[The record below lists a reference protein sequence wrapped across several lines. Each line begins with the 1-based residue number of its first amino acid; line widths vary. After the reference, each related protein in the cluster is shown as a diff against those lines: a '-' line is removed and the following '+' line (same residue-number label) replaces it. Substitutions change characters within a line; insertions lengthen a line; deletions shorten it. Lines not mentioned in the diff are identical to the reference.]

1 MFCFQFRALQALR
14 SNVRSG
20 DFPFQYY
27 LVHKLILL
35 PPFRIKKSTVCCICL
50 TLKCRTTFTFS
61 ATVLELTIQEKW
73 CVLYLTPTLLTVF
86 LLLQINKNTLND

>member
-35 PPFRIKKSTVCCICL
+35 PPFRIKKEYSLFHLPYIEVQSHIHFFSYST
-50 TLKCRTTFTFS
+50 RTDHSRKVVYIIPHTNTFDCFPFVTN
-61 ATVLELTIQEKW
+61 Q
-73 CVLYLTPTLLTVF
+73 
-86 LLLQINKNTLND
+86 